1 MHSMKKKNIQTTS
14 FLGAVP
20 QLVQLI
26 TNHSAT
32 LTEKGVNPEALKTA
46 LTTCCSSVQTTGQ
59 AQADSKTALKNATET
74 HYDTVAQRH
83 PEFSR
88 VIDLLRGAVGNKS
101 ALGKQLTNIRKQANR
116 RTNRS
121 ASTVVDVNDAAK
133 KAA

>member
-1 MHSMKKKNIQTTS
+1 MQIMKRKTIQTTS

-59 AQADSKTALKNATET
+59 TQADSKTALKNATET
-74 HYDTVAQRH
+74 HNDTVALRY
-83 PEFSR
+83 PEFSS